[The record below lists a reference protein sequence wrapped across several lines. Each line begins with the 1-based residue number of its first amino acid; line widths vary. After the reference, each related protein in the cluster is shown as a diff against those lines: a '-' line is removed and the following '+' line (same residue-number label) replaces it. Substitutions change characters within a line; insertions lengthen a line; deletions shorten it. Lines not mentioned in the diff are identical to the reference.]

1 VLRRCTYLNR
11 ASARS
16 NECRRCSP
24 LVRLRMFTRS
34 TDGQI
39 ERMDLGESQAE
50 EQNSPS
56 SAFSRHT
63 AGETSPLTRDGDS

>member
-1 VLRRCTYLNR
+1 
-11 ASARS
+11 
-16 NECRRCSP
+16 
-24 LVRLRMFTRS
+24 MFTRS